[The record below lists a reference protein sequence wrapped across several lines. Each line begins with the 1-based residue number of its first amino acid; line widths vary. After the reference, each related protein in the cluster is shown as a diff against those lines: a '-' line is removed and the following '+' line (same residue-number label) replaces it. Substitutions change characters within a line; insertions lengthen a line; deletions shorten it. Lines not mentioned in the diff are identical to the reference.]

1 MADNITTGS
10 VFDEIEDDPGV
21 AEQLKI
27 KAELMSYLRQ
37 YIKDNNLTQEQAAQM
52 MGVHRPRV
60 GDLSRGHISVFTIDA
75 LVGMAAR
82 VGLHPVKLVA

>member
-1 MADNITTGS
+1 MNDITKGS
-10 VFDEIEDDPGV
+10 VFDDIEDDPGV

-27 KAELMSYLRQ
+27 KAELMHCLRQ
-37 YIKDNNLTQEQAAQM
+37 YIKDNNLTQEEAAKK

-60 GDLSRGHISVFTIDA
+60 GDLARGHISVFTIDA

-82 VGLHPVKLVA
+82 VGLYPLKLVA